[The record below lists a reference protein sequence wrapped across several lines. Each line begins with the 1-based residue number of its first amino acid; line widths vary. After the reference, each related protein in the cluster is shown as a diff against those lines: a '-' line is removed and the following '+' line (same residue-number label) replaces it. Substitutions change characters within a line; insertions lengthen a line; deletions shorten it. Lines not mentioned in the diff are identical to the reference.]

1 MSTYAPPRLS
11 RRALFLVVALH
22 AAALVALAR
31 TGPISVGAPRP
42 LLSVSLLT
50 TTPAPAAPPKSEA
63 PPPAR
68 TPPTVRP
75 PTPLVAE
82 APATPASP
90 AFAAPAPPPEAPAPA
105 PASVPVAAPPA
116 PSAPLAPTP
125 PRFDANYLDNPKP
138 VYPALSRRLGEEGRV
153 LLRVRVGP
161 NGLPQNVDV
170 QTSSG
175 SPRLDL
181 AAVDTVRRW
190 QFVAARLGDEAIAA
204 SVLVPI
210 VFSLKE

>member
-50 TTPAPAAPPKSEA
+50 TTPAPAAPPKNEA

-90 AFAAPAPPPEAPAPA
+90 AFAAPAPPPEAPA
-105 PASVPVAAPPA
+105 PA